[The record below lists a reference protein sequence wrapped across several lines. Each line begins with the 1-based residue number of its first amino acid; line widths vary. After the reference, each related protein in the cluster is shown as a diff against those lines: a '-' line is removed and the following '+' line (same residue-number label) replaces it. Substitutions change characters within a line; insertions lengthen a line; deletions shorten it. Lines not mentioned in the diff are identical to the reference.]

1 MSGVDISGG
10 DGAVRY
16 DTVTD
21 LLWNNNKMTFYK
33 TSLLLQYTYT
43 IQSLVCLKLNI
54 YAQGSEF
61 LPQIFF
67 VCFLVEK

>member
-21 LLWNNNKMTFYK
+21 LLWNNNKMTFDMGK
-33 TSLLLQYTYT
+33 
-43 IQSLVCLKLNI
+43 NI
-54 YAQGSEF
+54 F
-61 LPQIFF
+61 R
-67 VCFLVEK
+67 